1 MGRPWM
7 LSTSIDLASLPPVL
21 ASQIEDVIA
30 KYNEGEDQFATWQRI
45 LDYGTDAEIEAH
57 TKRDL
62 FKNAPIVPVSTYDGE
77 DYPGNDRVSLV
88 VPYRFSDHPR
98 RFVAQR
104 GSKLVRYARHSWGK
118 DTLSP
123 NGWLVRVFERIVRMD
138 KRTLTSRDEI
148 TAYVIKV
155 TQRIS
160 ARHRTVTAAFY
171 AGCKPDF
178 NHGDDTHLVLMRGR
192 WVRLKPEEYKNVEM
206 MQKVIRKAQKL
217 EDRLALLK
225 QARKERADGN
235 A

>member
-1 MGRPWM
+1 M
-7 LSTSIDLASLPPVL
+7 LSNSINLASLPPAL

-30 KYNEGEDQFATWQRI
+30 KYNQEEDTSSTWQRI

-62 FKNAPIVPVSTYDGE
+62 YKNAPIVPVSTYDGE
-77 DYPGNDRVSLV
+77 DYPGNDRVSVV

-104 GSKLVRYARHSWGK
+104 GSAFVRYAKYSWSK
-118 DTLSP
+118 DALSP
-123 NGWLVRVFERIVRMD
+123 NGWLERVFDRVVRMD
-138 KRTLTSRDEI
+138 KRTLVSRIEI
-148 TAYVIKV
+148 LDYVQEV
-155 TQRIS
+155 TTRLAQRHNNVS
-160 ARHRTVTAAFY
+160 AAFY
-171 AGCKPDF
+171 KRCEPCF
-178 NHGDDTHLVLMRGR
+178 NHYDGTMLVLMSGR
-192 WVRLKPEEYKNVEM
+192 WVQLQPDQYKNVEM

-225 QARKERADGN
+225 QARKERADGEN

>member
-1 MGRPWM
+1 M

-30 KYNEGEDQFATWQRI
+30 KYNQGEDEFATWQRI

-104 GSKLVRYARHSWGK
+104 GSAFVRYAKYSWSK

-123 NGWLVRVFERIVRMD
+123 NGWLVRVFERVVRMD
-138 KRTLTSRDEI
+138 KRTLVSRIEI
-148 TAYVIKV
+148 LDYVQEV
-155 TQRIS
+155 TTRLAQRHNNVS
-160 ARHRTVTAAFY
+160 AAFY
-171 AGCKPDF
+171 RSCEPDF
-178 NHGDDTHLVLMRGR
+178 SHGDDTHLVLMQGR

-225 QARKERADGN
+225 QAKKERADGN